1 MSDPLISIVDR
12 GGVTVV
18 TVHSRKL
25 YQQAVPVFR
34 TEMLGLIEQG
44 HRSVLVD
51 LSGVDVMNSSALG
64 VIILTYDRVTKDGG
78 RFAVAGLGSILKEL
92 FERMH
97 LGELFPLAGDVEEG
111 IAVLSGQKNIP
122 AQ

>member
-1 MSDPLISIVDR
+1 MSDPLISIIDR

-18 TVHSRKL
+18 TVNSRKL

-34 TEMLGLIEQG
+34 KEMLGLIEQG
-44 HRSVLVD
+44 RRSMLVD

-64 VIILTYDRVTKDGG
+64 VIILAYDRVTKEGG
-78 RFAVAGLGSILKEL
+78 HFAVAGLGAILKEL

>member
-1 MSDPLISIVDR
+1 MPESMLSVADR
-12 GGVTVV
+12 GGVTVA
-18 TVHSRKL
+18 TVKCRKL
-25 YQQAVPVFR
+25 YQQAVPAFR
-34 TEMLGLIEQG
+34 AEMLGLVEQG
-44 HRSVLVD
+44 CRSMLVD

-64 VIILTYDRVTKDGG
+64 VVILTYDRVTKEGG
-78 RFAVAGLGSILKEL
+78 RFAVAGLGAILKEL

-111 IAVLSGQKNIP
+111 VAALNGQENIP